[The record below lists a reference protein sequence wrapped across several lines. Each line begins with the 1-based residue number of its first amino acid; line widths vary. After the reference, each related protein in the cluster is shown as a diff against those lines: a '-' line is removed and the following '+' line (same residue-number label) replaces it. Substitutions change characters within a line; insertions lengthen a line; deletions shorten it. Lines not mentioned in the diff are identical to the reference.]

1 MTNFEK
7 YRNPILQI
15 NKRGIII
22 YCNLSALEKFEWTQ
36 LVNKSCL
43 VLIEESLRNMHQ
55 EIFKNE
61 KDNSYYNFNITVNVL
76 SENFD
81 TNKWNMNILPYEEG
95 WICFFSPITELQ
107 KKVDMNIRLNNHI
120 NSFLEH
126 ELKQKFAGISLSI
139 ENILSINDG
148 ENIVIK
154 RDELKELM
162 FISNRGKEL
171 CFNSIIQRKIFD
183 DTYEITKT
191 YFPIK
196 NLYSYIDVDTQV
208 ISNNPIIEEN
218 LEKISLKADW
228 NLIHHIVDNT
238 LVNSKIH
245 GYDIKICWEI
255 NENGIIYQIKNKVL
269 PIKTFEKSKI
279 SQAKMEEIRQHFKS
293 KLLPLS
299 ADKEIDYRLHFRLW
313 SDGNLSI
320 PNALALPSGDI
331 IVTDKFVELSKN
343 QDEIDSVILHEMGH
357 VVHRH
362 TLKMVIESTF
372 ITVATMMIVGDSN
385 GLADMG
391 VGLGSL
397 LVSSSYSRGH
407 ESEADRYAFEQM
419 LTAKIDPMAFSDIMN
434 RMMSHMEQSSKNDK
448 NGKEPDEDVLDY
460 LSSHPTTKERVEI
473 AQQYSQC
480 FKKGLTTCEI
490 VLEPQ

>member
-269 PIKTFEKSKI
+269 PIKTFEKSNGI
-279 SQAKMEEIRQHFKS
+279 G
-293 KLLPLS
+293 
-299 ADKEIDYRLHFRLW
+299 KEIIKKCCNLLNGKCNFEIINDEASYEIFIPNDNDLIIIDNSKTKIINKLNENTKILLLDDEKIMRKTSQFFIEKTLNCKAFIFGEKSEDCENIFDYINKIKPDIVIL
-313 SDGNLSI
+313 DENLSYI
-320 PNALALPSGDI
+320 
-331 IVTDKFVELSKN
+331 DKIYKGS
-343 QDEIDSVILHEMGH
+343 EICKQ
-357 VVHRH
+357 
-362 TLKMVIESTF
+362 LKDYGF
-372 ITVATMMIVGDSN
+372 
-385 GLADMG
+385 
-391 VGLGSL
+391 
-397 LVSSSYSRGH
+397 
-407 ESEADRYAFEQM
+407 
-419 LTAKIDPMAFSDIMN
+419 
-434 RMMSHMEQSSKNDK
+434 DK
-448 NGKEPDEDVLDY
+448 PVLIRSAYDDQLKENY
-460 LSSHPTTKERVEI
+460 
-473 AQQYSQC
+473 
-480 FKKGLTTCEI
+480 FKKMGADGLLRKSLNVDQMKSEI
-490 VLEPQ
+490 NKIYNNI